1 MVRDGYDFYENTVLN
16 GAFKRLVSVAAKGV
30 DADLKTSAASILSY
44 VSLPSSLAASPSSE
58 NRARRPGAATRPGA
72 ARVAAMAASGGG
84 MNTTVA
90 TTSAATAAVA
100 AAAAA
105 AAAAAEG
112 PAGNEV
118 VVSASSARNSAVPA
132 VTSTA
137 DVLDD
142 LRALTE

>member
-58 NRARRPGAATRPGA
+58 NRARRPSAATRQTGA
-72 ARVAAMAASGGG
+72 GRVAAMAASGGG

-90 TTSAATAAVA
+90 TTSAATVAV
-100 AAAAA
+100 A

>member
-58 NRARRPGAATRPGA
+58 NRARRPSAATRQTGA
-72 ARVAAMAASGGG
+72 GRVAAMAASGGG

-90 TTSAATAAVA
+90 TTSAATAAV
-100 AAAAA
+100 A

>member
-58 NRARRPGAATRPGA
+58 NRARRPSAATRQTGA
-72 ARVAAMAASGGG
+72 GRVAAMAASGGG

-90 TTSAATAAVA
+90 TTSAATAAV
-100 AAAAA
+100 AA